1 MHGMRKFNQK
11 QECKFHFFI
20 KPRLYYITNI
30 SQLMADF
37 KILAR
42 DSEFRKAI
50 LKALSDDYSRT
61 IMNKTI
67 EKSKSVVNIV
77 KDCDIPMTTAYRRVK
92 ELEEN
97 KILKVT
103 GSIVTDDGKKYFL
116 YQNRLKAIYVV
127 FGLESLDVQVVEND
141 GLGVS
146 SYW

>member
-1 MHGMRKFNQK
+1 
-11 QECKFHFFI
+11 
-20 KPRLYYITNI
+20 
-30 SQLMADF
+30 MADF

-42 DSEFRKAI
+42 DSDLRGAI

-61 IMNKTI
+61 IMNYTI
-67 EKSKSVVNIV
+67 EKPKSVVNMV
-77 KDCDIPMTTAYRRVK
+77 KDCDIPMTTAYRRVR

-97 KILKVT
+97 KILKVA

-127 FGLESLDVQVVEND
+127 FGLESLDVQIVEND
-141 GLGVS
+141 GMGIS